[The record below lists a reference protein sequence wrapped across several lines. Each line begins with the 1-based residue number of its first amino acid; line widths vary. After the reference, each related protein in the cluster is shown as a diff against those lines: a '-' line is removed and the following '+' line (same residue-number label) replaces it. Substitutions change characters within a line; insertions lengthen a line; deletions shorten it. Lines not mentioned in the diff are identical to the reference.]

1 MRCPHCDRDSN
12 GNVLESR
19 PAGGKVW
26 RRRMCKLCHI
36 VYVSCETAERE
47 MRMPAETQ
55 SKNRRL
61 KPLDE
66 LKNQLDWRKS

>member
-1 MRCPHCDRDSN
+1 
-12 GNVLESR
+12 
-19 PAGGKVW
+19 
-26 RRRMCKLCHI
+26 MCKLCHI

>member
-1 MRCPHCDRDSN
+1 
-12 GNVLESR
+12 
-19 PAGGKVW
+19 
-26 RRRMCKLCHI
+26 
-36 VYVSCETAERE
+36 